1 MFEAGLKQW
10 HELEKRGLSVLWEG
24 PHAQSQWASGASV
37 DLACGW
43 RQGGAATLGTDAEGL
58 VRVVAVAGVEGTE
71 PREIGR
77 GLLTGVGDEHRV

>member
-1 MFEAGLKQW
+1 M
-10 HELEKRGLSVLWEG
+10 
-24 PHAQSQWASGASV
+24 
-37 DLACGW
+37 
-43 RQGGAATLGTDAEGL
+43 GTDAEGL